1 MAVAEDGRGDGGSSG
16 GRALR
21 RLGMGAAA
29 AAEATVDRRDNGGGQ
44 RRRPPA
50 LLPPPAAQPP
60 PTPIAHV
67 AAAVGRAAANSSHR
81 HRRQLLWGLGI
92 RGYPDP
98 WVKLPSPG
106 TREGTVVVPE
116 PGTRILKPEPAKTC
130 LLHYR
135 FYCLVRVEGFSF
147 SQCAAVAN
155 IWSLAE
161 PLIQRIPLQ
170 LEDEVD
176 DLDDYLGRGGGETCK
191 EMDHDC
197 KVISSV
203 AKNCLLYATA
213 VIVTYSR
220 KDHLNRHLLTH
231 QGKLFACPME
241 GCNHQMHDL
250 LILCMRCMP
259 AFTSC
264 EKLRIKLD
272 YSEVIC
278 CEPGCMKAFTNLE
291 CLKAHNKSCHRHVV
305 CDVCGTK
312 QLKKNFKRH
321 QRMHEGSCVTER
333 VRCHL
338 KDCKLSFSKKSN
350 LDKHVKAVHEQKRPF
365 VCGFSGCGK
374 SFSYKHVRDNHE
386 KSSAHV
392 YVQANFEEIDGERPR
407 QAGGRK
413 RKAIPVESLM
423 RKRVAAPDDDAPAC
437 DDGTEYLR
445 WLLSG

>member
-1 MAVAEDGRGDGGSSG
+1 MGSVELGAEEREVAGGEGGSK
-16 GRALR
+16 
-21 RLGMGAAA
+21 GAA
-29 AAEATVDRRDNGGGQ
+29 
-44 RRRPPA
+44 PPA
-50 LLPPPAAQPP
+50 RDIRRYKCDFCSVVRSKKGL
-60 PTPIAHV
+60 IRAHV
-67 AAAVGRAAANSSHR
+67 
-81 HRRQLLWGLGI
+81 
-92 RGYPDP
+92 
-98 WVKLPSPG
+98 
-106 TREGTVVVPE
+106 
-116 PGTRILKPEPAKTC
+116 
-130 LLHYR
+130 
-135 FYCLVRVEGFSF
+135 
-147 SQCAAVAN
+147 
-155 IWSLAE
+155 
-161 PLIQRIPLQ
+161 
-170 LEDEVD
+170 LEHHKDEVD
-176 DLDDYLGRGGGETCK
+176 DLDDYLGRGGGETRK

-197 KVISSV
+197 KVCGASFKKPAHLRQHMQSHSLERPFSCHV
-203 AKNCLLYATA
+203 DGCPFS
-213 VIVTYSR
+213 YSR

-241 GCNHQMHDL
+241 GCNRKFTIKGNIQRHVQEMHKDGS
-250 LILCMRCMP
+250 P
-259 AFTSC
+259 C
-264 EKLRIKLD
+264 ESKKEFICPEENCGKTFKYASKLQKHEESHVKLD

-392 YVQANFEEIDGERPR
+392 YVQANFEEIDRERPR